1 MREAMETFGER
12 PIADSQAIE
21 LVDRTG
27 SVIPAEVIVTEEED
41 EYGLRIQWADQ
52 AVFATRHDAFAAF
65 CAAREQLSEFGLT
78 PRCYGAC
85 RNLVVSG
92 MASQMGGGLSGCLV
106 ELGQPARM
114 KDLVRI
120 LDVGP
125 DMDLVT
131 VSEQEKFRLEWLQSL
146 GRLS

>member
-1 MREAMETFGER
+1 METFGGK

-27 SVIPAEVIVTEEED
+27 TVIPAEVIVTEEGD

-52 AVFATRHDAFAAF
+52 AVSEIGHDAFAAL
-65 CAAREQLSEFGLT
+65 CAAREQLSAFGLT

-92 MASQMGGGLSGCLV
+92 MASEMSGGLKGYLV
-106 ELGQPARM
+106 QIGRRSTM

-120 LDVGP
+120 LEAGP
-125 DMDLVT
+125 DMDLAT
-131 VSEQEKFRLEWLQSL
+131 VSEQEAFRLEWLRSL
-146 GRLS
+146 DLPIYSN